1 MLLRLADKWNDQVQ
15 IEKWEIMET
24 PLPIFGDSVEKNKKR
39 SCDEELQEIEIEDKK
54 RKKNTKIGKIAFVI
68 MNDDQL
74 EKFAKKLNENFD
86 DSLQYN

>member
-1 MLLRLADKWNDQVQ
+1 
-15 IEKWEIMET
+15 MET